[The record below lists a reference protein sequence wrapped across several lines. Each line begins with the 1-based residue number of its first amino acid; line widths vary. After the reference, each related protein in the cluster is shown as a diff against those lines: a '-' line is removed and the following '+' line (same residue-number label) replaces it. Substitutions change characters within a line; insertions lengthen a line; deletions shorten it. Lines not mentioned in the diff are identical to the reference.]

1 MELEAINRGLFLVL
15 NAPADLS
22 GLPLGLAT
30 LAAKGSIYVLAVLLT
45 WAWLAAGSRERRALA
60 QLAFAVPLAL
70 ALNYLIGLAFAH
82 PRPFMI
88 GLGHTLLAHRPESS
102 FPSDHA
108 SLMWTVAFG
117 MLVWSRAR
125 SASALAIVLAALTS
139 WARVFLGVHFPFDI
153 LGSIGVA
160 ILAVLAVS
168 AVGPLRPRIE
178 QMVPR
183 PVVTWCTG
191 VATRIGKRRLRV
203 ADRRWT
209 VSHVSNT
216 LASDQCTPNSAAQ
229 LRSITGDERRPRND
243 LT

>member
-1 MELEAINRGLFLVL
+1 MELEAVNRGLFLLL

-22 GLPLGLAT
+22 GLRLALAT
-30 LAAKGSIYVLAVLLT
+30 LAAKGSIYVAAVLLT
-45 WAWLAAGSRERRALA
+45 WAWLAARSPERRALA
-60 QLAFAVPLAL
+60 QLVFVVPLAL

-88 GLGHTLLAHRPESS
+88 GMGHTLLAHRPESS

-125 SASALAIVLAALTS
+125 WASALAIVLAALTS

-160 ILAVLAVS
+160 ILAVG
-168 AVGPLRPRIE
+168 AVGLLRPWIE

-191 VATRIGKRRLRV
+191 VATRIGNRRLRV
-203 ADRRWT
+203 ADRRWP
-209 VSHVSNT
+209 VSSVLSA
-216 LASDQCTPNSAAQ
+216 LASDQGTPNSAAQ
-229 LRSITGDERRPRND
+229 VRSTTGDERPPRSD

>member
-1 MELEAINRGLFLVL
+1 M
-15 NAPADLS
+15 
-22 GLPLGLAT
+22 
-30 LAAKGSIYVLAVLLT
+30 
-45 WAWLAAGSRERRALA
+45 
-60 QLAFAVPLAL
+60 FAVPLAL
-70 ALNYLIGLAFAH
+70 AMNYLIGLAFPH

-125 SASALAIVLAALTS
+125 WAGTLAIVLAALTS

-160 ILAVLAVS
+160 ILAVS
-168 AVGPLRPRIE
+168 AVGPLRPWIE

-183 PVVTWCTG
+183 PVVTWCSG

-203 ADRRWT
+203 ADRRWP
-209 VSHVSNT
+209 VSSVLST
-216 LASDQCTPNSAAQ
+216 LASDQGTPKSAAQ
-229 LRSITGDERRPRND
+229 VRSTTGDERPPRSD

>member
-22 GLPLGLAT
+22 GLSQGLAT

-45 WAWLAAGSRERRALA
+45 WTWFAARSRERRALA
-60 QLAFAVPLAL
+60 QLVLAVPLAL
-70 ALNYLIGLAFAH
+70 ALNYLIGLALPH

-88 GLGHTLLAHRPESS
+88 GLGHTFLFHRPESS

-108 SLMWTVAFG
+108 SLMWAVAFG

-125 SASALAIVLAALTS
+125 WAGGLAIVLAALTS

-160 ILAVLAVS
+160 ILAIFAVR
-168 AVGPLRPRIE
+168 AVGPLRPWIE
-178 QMVPR
+178 QMVPLH
-183 PVVTWCTG
+183 VVTWCTG
-191 VATRIGKRRLRV
+191 VATRIGKRRLCV
-203 ADRRWT
+203 AGRRWP
-209 VSHVSNT
+209 VSIVLNT
-216 LASDQCTPNSAAQ
+216 LASDQGAPNSAAQ
-229 LRSITGDERRPRND
+229 VRSTTGDERPPRSD

>member
-22 GLPLGLAT
+22 GLPLALAT
-30 LAAKGSIYVLAVLLT
+30 LAAKGSTYVAAVSLT
-45 WAWLAAGSRERRALA
+45 WAWFTARSRERRTLA

-70 ALNYLIGLAFAH
+70 SLNYLIGLVFPH

-108 SLMWTVAFG
+108 SFMWTVAFG
-117 MLVWSRAR
+117 MLVWSRAKW
-125 SASALAIVLAALTS
+125 AGALAIVLAALTS

-160 ILAVLAVS
+160 IVAVTAV
-168 AVGPLRPRIE
+168 
-178 QMVPR
+178 
-183 PVVTWCTG
+183 
-191 VATRIGKRRLRV
+191 
-203 ADRRWT
+203 
-209 VSHVSNT
+209 
-216 LASDQCTPNSAAQ
+216 AQ
-229 LRSITGDERRPRND
+229 LRPLIEGAVSRPVKRR
-243 LT
+243 